1 MDYCSSC
8 RRTLNGAL
16 VCPGCGAYAPDIAP
30 PDHRVHSTVPS
41 AATTHE
47 VWPTTEVLA
56 PGPSAGARHSAAAAI
71 ADAAS
76 DAASGAASEG
86 AVATA
91 SDGDASAEL
100 EGSARTG
107 QGRAARRRQLARWK
121 KHRRRAVA
129 ATAVALVGGGL
140 TIAAMPSTRPS
151 TSHALAAPPP
161 EPVTK
166 PAAPQT
172 AAAVPPQ
179 ERPDRPGSQEPA
191 APSRTTAQE
200 RNTAVATPAASTT
213 VRQPGTVAAAEPSAP
228 GGAAPR
234 TGPASGAR
242 TGAATGAG
250 TDTGTVDAPAPE
262 TTAPVTAEERPAG
275 SGSSLLGLVPT
286 TSGTDPASPTQV
298 CLIGVCL
305 G

>member
-30 PDHRVHSTVPS
+30 PAHRVHSAVPS

-47 VWPTTEVLA
+47 VWPATEVPV
-56 PGPSAGARHSAAAAI
+56 PGSSADARDSIDSPHSA
-71 ADAAS
+71 
-76 DAASGAASEG
+76 
-86 AVATA
+86 A
-91 SDGDASAEL
+91 SDGDVSGEVEA
-100 EGSARTG
+100 GARTG

-166 PAAPQT
+166 PAAPET
-172 AAAVPPQ
+172 AAAVTPQ
-179 ERPDRPGSQEPA
+179 EQPDRPVSQEPA
-191 APSRTTAQE
+191 ARPRTTAQE
-200 RNTAVATPAASTT
+200 RNTAVTTPSASTT
-213 VRQPGTVAAAEPSAP
+213 TRQPRTVAAAEPSAP

-234 TGPASGAR
+234 TVPASGAG
-242 TGAATGAG
+242 TDAG
-250 TDTGTVDAPAPE
+250 TVHAPATTPE
-262 TTAPVTAEERPAG
+262 TTVPVSAEERPAG
-275 SGSSLLGLVPT
+275 TGSSLLGIVPA
-286 TSGTDPASPTQV
+286 TSGTDPASSTQV
-298 CLIGVCL
+298 CLIGLCL

>member
-8 RRTLNGAL
+8 RRNLNGAL

-30 PDHRVHSTVPS
+30 PAHRVHSVVPS
-41 AATTHE
+41 PATTHE
-47 VWPTTEVLA
+47 VWPATEVLA
-56 PGPSAGARHSAAAAI
+56 PGPSTGARHSAAAAI
-71 ADAAS
+71 GD
-76 DAASGAASEG
+76 AASEG
-86 AVATA
+86 VVADG
-91 SDGDASAEL
+91 SDSDASGDL
-100 EGSARTG
+100 EEGARTG

-172 AAAVPPQ
+172 AAAVAPQ
-179 ERPDRPGSQEPA
+179 EQPDRPVAHEPGTR
-191 APSRTTAQE
+191 SRTAAQE
-200 RNTAVATPAASTT
+200 GNTAVATPSASTT
-213 VRQPGTVAAAEPSAP
+213 NRQPRTVTTTEPSAP
-228 GGAAPR
+228 RSAAPR
-234 TGPASGAR
+234 TAPASVAP
-242 TGAATGAG
+242 AV
-250 TDTGTVDAPAPE
+250 DTGTADAPPPE
-262 TTAPVTAEERPAG
+262 TTAPVTAEERPAD
-275 SGSSLLGLVPT
+275 SGTSLLGLVP